1 MGVYEGRGQLGK
13 SMKELQ
19 HRWAETRTVWDD
31 KVSLQF
37 EENFLF
43 PLEMDMKN
51 AVAAMDRIGILL
63 QSIKRDCSE

>member
-13 SMKELQ
+13 GMKELQ
-19 HRWAETRTVWDD
+19 HRWAETKTVWDD
-31 KVSLQF
+31 KVSQQF
-37 EENFLF
+37 EDNFLF